1 MSDSNIS
8 EIDALKIEY
17 RFEGFLSATN
27 SLKDFLLF
35 GFRIRSLMILYVGL
49 PLPGFLLPFCIVVF
63 FLLVLFGET
72 KKDSFESLKYLD
84 IIQSIILLLLS
95 CSLILPIVSS
105 TILSASISG
114 LIF

>member
-1 MSDSNIS
+1 MVRRKSLLPLSRMLDGKIILEDKMSDSNIS

-49 PLPGFLLPFCIVVF
+49 PLPGF
-63 FLLVLFGET
+63 
-72 KKDSFESLKYLD
+72 
-84 IIQSIILLLLS
+84 
-95 CSLILPIVSS
+95 
-105 TILSASISG
+105 A
-114 LIF
+114 